1 MQFKTIVLSAFV
13 ALAAAE
19 SIQELVAQIPACT
32 KKCLDDASK
41 QIGCDASDN
50 KCQCGKLDDLTAKA
64 TPCIIACTDDD
75 MSSMFYPL
83 FYTLP
88 CRACRSS
95 GIRSP
100 SMANSSATFLL
111 TASFYLETIE
121 LSGKICAKVGGAQV
135 GSAVSSIASGASTA
149 IGGALSTASAKATS
163 VYGDITA
170 TASHAASTSTPTPAA
185 AGRNMVGAGL
195 AAAVVAMAL

>member
-50 KCQCGKLDDLTAKA
+50 KCQCGKLDDLTAKS

-75 MSSMFYPL
+75 MSK
-83 FYTLP
+83 
-88 CRACRSS
+88 
-95 GIRSP
+95 
-100 SMANSSATFLL
+100 
-111 TASFYLETIE
+111 TIE

-135 GSAVSSIASGASTA
+135 GSAVSSLASGASTA

>member
-19 SIQELVAQIPACT
+19 TIQELVAQIPACT

-41 QIGCDASDN
+41 QIGCDTTDN
-50 KCQCGKLDDLTAKA
+50 KCQCGKLDDLTSKA
-64 TPCIIACTDDD
+64 TPCIIACTNDD
-75 MSSMFYPL
+75 MSK
-83 FYTLP
+83 
-88 CRACRSS
+88 
-95 GIRSP
+95 
-100 SMANSSATFLL
+100 
-111 TASFYLETIE
+111 TIE
-121 LSGKICAKVGGAQV
+121 LSGKICAKVGSAQI
-135 GSAVSSIASGASTA
+135 GSAVSSVASDVSTKV
-149 IGGALSTASAKATS
+149 GSALSTASAKATS

-185 AGRNMVGAGL
+185 AGRNMVGAGAGL